1 MTERW
6 DERTRTLLGE
16 DAVNQL
22 ARKRVLIVGCGGV
35 GGYASEMLARSGV
48 GHLTLIDSDCVATS
62 NINRQIIA
70 THDTVGESK
79 VELLAKRFKSIN
91 PDISVDARQLF
102 LTPEKVDDLLSESY
116 DMIIDA
122 IDSVAPKVML
132 LEESLRRHIPVVS
145 SMGAGGRIDPTKCG
159 YFDIS
164 ETRNDGL
171 AREVRRRLRKAGF
184 SGGLTVVASTESPEQ
199 HSILTLD
206 EQFKRSSYGTLA
218 TIPAIFGIMLANR
231 AILELLSRPDSL

>member
-102 LTPEKVDDLLSESY
+102 LTPEKVDDLLSENY

>member
-102 LTPEKVDDLLSESY
+102 LTPEKVDDLISENY